1 MGCGDLMKTLLAST
15 AEIVQQF
22 EIHLNDQN
30 PSILA
35 RNIMMLKMISAQDFD
50 PEKDEDF
57 NALWDIWYN
66 ATWPETT
73 RKRFL
78 GVLKDLMNGKLPK
91 NVIIPDSS
99 HLQSVKKIWSSW
111 RKTLTENCSESTILI
126 QKMSFER

>member
-1 MGCGDLMKTLLAST
+1 
-15 AEIVQQF
+15 
-22 EIHLNDQN
+22 
-30 PSILA
+30 
-35 RNIMMLKMISAQDFD
+35 MMLKMISAQDFD

-78 GVLKDLMNGKLPK
+78 GVLKDLMNGKLPQ

-111 RKTLTENCSESTILI
+111 RKTLTENRSESTILI